1 MRWLGS
7 TGLGDDSTDEVS
19 GDVLRDDAEKM
30 REAPESSAELDV
42 DEKGEFANEVWRSGA
57 FSARTLV
64 VDRSSMGAEI
74 TLWSTPPSCLL
85 ILVARPGEGIAA
97 S

>member
-1 MRWLGS
+1 MGS

-19 GDVLRDDAEKM
+19 GDVLLEDVEKT

-74 TLWSTPPSCLL
+74 TLWSTCPSCLL
-85 ILVARPGEGIAA
+85 ILVVRPGDKKAA